1 MRKTKNVCTLGP
13 ATDREGV
20 LRDMISA
27 GMNVARFNFSHG
39 THEGHARRLLT
50 DLPATP
56 AYAAARDHLLR
67 CLDAVPT
74 TEAPDACLS

>member
-1 MRKTKNVCTLGP
+1 MRVTLLG
-13 ATDREGV
+13 AGCGGKDTMTVQG
-20 LRDMISA
+20 LSA
-27 GMNVARFNFSHG
+27 LDQADFVAG
-39 THEGHARRLLT
+39 AGRLLT